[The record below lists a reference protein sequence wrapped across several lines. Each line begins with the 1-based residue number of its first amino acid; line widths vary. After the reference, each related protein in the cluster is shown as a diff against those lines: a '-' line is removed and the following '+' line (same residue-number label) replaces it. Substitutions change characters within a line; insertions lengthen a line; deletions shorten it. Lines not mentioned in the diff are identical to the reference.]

1 MRMVNLRLG
10 NAGQEL
16 LRKGTQ
22 ISLAIIG
29 SGDAGRGR
37 VLDSGE
43 GSFVGLNPT
52 DGTDE
57 IGQRAWLVKKSST
70 LVLDQF
76 GNSGDRW
83 RQHESFVSHGFHQD
97 YRDSF
102 ALAGHYD
109 QVGVAVIA
117 GKVGARDLADQV

>member
-1 MRMVNLRLG
+1 MAN
-10 NAGQEL
+10 
-16 LRKGTQ
+16 
-22 ISLAIIG
+22 IG

-76 GNSGDRW
+76 GNPGDGRS
-83 RQHESFVSHGFHQD
+83 QHEFFVSHGFHQN
-97 YRDSF
+97 YWDSF
-102 ALAGHYD
+102 ALAGHD
-109 QVGVAVIA
+109 NQVGVTVVA
-117 GKVGARDLADQV
+117 GKVGARHLTDQVNTPLEP